1 MYCDFFGFT
10 EKPFTITPNPQF
22 IYLSGNHREAFAHLL
37 YGIDSHAGFIAMTG
51 EVGTGKTTVLR
62 TLLSQLD
69 PEKYKSALIF
79 NPCLSGEQLLA
90 SICRDFGI
98 EATEKNSFSYLE
110 ALNRYLLEQ
119 NTAGRTLVLVI
130 DEAQNLAPEVLEQVR
145 LISNLETEQDKLI
158 QIILAGQPELDAIFS
173 RHDLRQLNQRIT
185 VRCKLSPMGLDD
197 TKEYISHRLKISGN
211 RNPGLF
217 SSGAVKHIYRF
228 SGGIPRLI
236 NVACEHALIM
246 AWTRE
251 SPTVTPYIAAQVIAE
266 AGAAAPRRWL
276 WKRIVGLLFPGR

>member
-37 YGIDSHAGFIAMTG
+37 FGIDSHAGFIAMTG

-98 EATEKNSFSYLE
+98 EAAEKNSFAYLE

-119 NTAGRTLVLVI
+119 NAAGRTLVLVI

-145 LISNLETEQDKLI
+145 LISNLETERDKLI

-197 TKEYISHRLKISGN
+197 TKEYINHRLKISGN

-217 SSGAVKHIYRF
+217 SGGAVKRIYRF

-236 NVACEHALIM
+236 NVACERALIM

-251 SPTVTPYIAAQVIAE
+251 SPTVTPYIAAQVVAE
-266 AGAAAPRRWL
+266 AGAAAPRKGL
-276 WKRIVGLLFPGR
+276 WNRIAGLLFPGK

>member
-98 EATEKNSFSYLE
+98 KAAKKNSFAYLE

-119 NTAGRTLVLVI
+119 NAAGLTVVLVI

-145 LISNLETEQDKLI
+145 LISNLETERDKLI
-158 QIILAGQPELDAIFS
+158 QIILAGQPELDAIFG

-185 VRCKLSPMGLDD
+185 VRCKLSPMGLED
-197 TKEYISHRLKISGN
+197 TKEYISHRLMISGN
-211 RNPGLF
+211 RIPGLF
-217 SSGAVKHIYRF
+217 SSGAMKHVYRF

-236 NVACEHALIM
+236 NVACERALIM

-251 SPTVTPYIAAQVIAE
+251 SLAITPDIAAQVIAE
-266 AGAAAPRRWL
+266 AGAVAPRRGL
-276 WKRIVGLLFPGR
+276 WERIAGLLFPGK

>member
-90 SICRDFGI
+90 GICRDFGI
-98 EATEKNSFSYLE
+98 EAAEKNSFAYLE

-119 NTAGRTLVLVI
+119 NAAGRTLVLVI

-145 LISNLETEQDKLI
+145 LISNLETERDKLI
-158 QIILAGQPELDAIFS
+158 QIILAGQPELDVIFS

-197 TKEYISHRLKISGN
+197 TKEYISHRLRISGN
-211 RNPGLF
+211 RIPGLF
-217 SSGAVKHIYRF
+217 SSGAVKRIYRF

-251 SPTVTPYIAAQVIAE
+251 SLTVTPYIAAQVIAN
-266 AGAAAPRRWL
+266 AGAVAPRRGL
-276 WKRIVGLLFPGR
+276 WERIAGLLFPGK

>member
-10 EKPFTITPNPQF
+10 EKPFTITPNPHF

-62 TLLSQLD
+62 TLLTQLD

-98 EATEKNSFSYLE
+98 EAAEKNSFAYLE

-119 NTAGRTLVLVI
+119 NAAGRTLVLVI

-145 LISNLETEQDKLI
+145 LISNLETERDKLI
-158 QIILAGQPELDAIFS
+158 QIILAGQPELDAIFG

-197 TKEYISHRLKISGN
+197 TKEYISHRLRISGN
-211 RNPGLF
+211 RIPGLF
-217 SSGAVKHIYRF
+217 SRGAVKRIYRF

-236 NVACEHALIM
+236 NVACERALVM

-251 SPTVTPYIAAQVIAE
+251 SLAITPYIAAQVIAE
-266 AGAAAPRRWL
+266 AGAAAHRRGL
-276 WKRIVGLLFPGR
+276 WERIAGLFFPGK